1 MGMKNR
7 KFWPHHVLK
16 SGFLML
22 LIFAAIATLAYYYR
36 IPIFSSDRP
45 DIVPMADDGM
55 YIPQPEWYFLL
66 LWQPF
71 WYLTGGLKYLRPLFT
86 FYIPVLFG
94 LFLLLIPFLI
104 GRGTIRKASF
114 LRWALIN
121 VPAIAIVLL
130 IAYMTLQAGYG
141 YKAYGCVACHNQYM
155 GIRQAFPPMDIV
167 QYYKEERAR
176 QIKSGRYTAGK
187 TVGEEMTLAIGGEAE
202 TYKDA
207 NWQLRHGYEPTF
219 TW

>member
-22 LIFAAIATLAYYYR
+22 VVLAVIVTLAYYFR
-36 IPIFSSDRP
+36 LPTFSP
-45 DIVPMADDGM
+45 DHPEIVPNADDGM

-71 WYLTGGLKYLRPLFT
+71 WYLTGGLKRWIPVYT
-86 FYIPVLFG
+86 FYIPVL
-94 LFLLLIPFLI
+94 LFLTLLLVPFLLGRKKSVNRSLIRSLLINI
-104 GRGTIRKASF
+104 
-114 LRWALIN
+114 
-121 VPAIAIVLL
+121 PAVAIILL
-130 IAYMTLQAGYG
+130 IASLTIKRGYIF
-141 YKAYGCVACHNQYM
+141 KAYGCVACHNKYM
-155 GIRQAFPPMDIV
+155 GVRQALPPMDIAKF
-167 QYYKEERAR
+167 YIEDRAR
-176 QIKSGRYTAGK
+176 MIKSAKYTAGK
-187 TVGEEMTLAIGGEAE
+187 RSGEGATLDIGGVES
-202 TYKDA
+202 YKDS